1 MTLTRVGHAPGSA
14 NETAWHNALANAFAA
29 VSGRVCSVCGLDGV
43 GHAPA
48 TAWLGYDKHPFDGIP
63 ADEVMLTAAA
73 ELSREATANRLA
85 NGSHSVCGH
94 RYANA
99 QCKTQCAHVGGH
111 CGNCD

>member
-1 MTLTRVGHAPGSA
+1 MTLARIGHAPGSA

-29 VSGRVCSVCGLDGV
+29 
-43 GHAPA
+43 
-48 TAWLGYDKHPFDGIP
+48 
-63 ADEVMLTAAA
+63 A
-73 ELSREATANRLA
+73 ELSRKATASRLA
-85 NGSHSVCGH
+85 NGTHSVCGH